1 MTEQDKL
8 QYIRYMQ
15 MRDELE
21 NEAYKGVH
29 LLLDGEQTS
38 PHSIASACVFNEDSD
53 YMRDY
58 IRDSYGHISELSF
71 DRINQK
77 LP

>member
-21 NEAYKGVH
+21 NEAYKGVD
-29 LLLDGEQTS
+29 LLLDGRMTNA
-38 PHSIASACVFNEDSD
+38 HSIAAACVFNEDSD

-58 IRDSYGHISELSF
+58 IRDSYGRISELSF

-77 LP
+77 QP

>member
-1 MTEQDKL
+1 MNEQDKL
-8 QYIRYMQ
+8 QYIRYMN

-21 NEAYKGVH
+21 NEAYKGVS
-29 LLLDGEQTS
+29 LMLDGKKTNA
-38 PHSIASACVFNEDSD
+38 HSIASACVFNEDSD

-58 IRDSYGHISELSF
+58 IRDSFGHISELNF

-77 LP
+77 